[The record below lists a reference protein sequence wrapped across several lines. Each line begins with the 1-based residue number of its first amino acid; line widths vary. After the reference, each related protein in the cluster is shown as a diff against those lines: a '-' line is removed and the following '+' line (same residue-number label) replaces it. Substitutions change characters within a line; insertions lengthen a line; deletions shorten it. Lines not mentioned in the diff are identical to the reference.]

1 MEMMGRP
8 SLSNPLIT
16 LSLLLNNRAVK
27 TERCAYIL
35 PVSLSILTSSGGIM
49 SGLYSRLHCSVLS
62 SLFFASSSFHFA
74 ARMYRSA
81 QPGSASHR
89 ASDG

>member
-1 MEMMGRP
+1 MEMIGRP

-16 LSLLLNNRAVK
+16 LLLLLLNNRAAK

-49 SGLYSRLHCSVLS
+49 SGL
-62 SLFFASSSFHFA
+62 
-74 ARMYRSA
+74 
-81 QPGSASHR
+81 
-89 ASDG
+89 

>member
-1 MEMMGRP
+1 MVMMGRP

-16 LSLLLNNRAVK
+16 LLVVLDNRTAK

-49 SGLYSRLHCSVLS
+49 SGL
-62 SLFFASSSFHFA
+62 
-74 ARMYRSA
+74 
-81 QPGSASHR
+81 
-89 ASDG
+89 